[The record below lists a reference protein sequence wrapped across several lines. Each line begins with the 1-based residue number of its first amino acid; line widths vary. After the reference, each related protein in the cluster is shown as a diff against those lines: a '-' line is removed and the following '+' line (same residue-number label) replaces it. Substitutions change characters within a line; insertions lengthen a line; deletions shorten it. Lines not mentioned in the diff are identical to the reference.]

1 MAIHKFTNAYV
12 TINSVDLSD
21 HVKSV
26 VLNLG
31 AETLDSTK
39 MSDTTRNFIGGLL
52 TAGLTIDFEQDYASS
67 KVDAT
72 IAALGLGAATTIV
85 VKADAGSTSSTN
97 PSWSG
102 SWVLSSYQPVGG
114 TVGDLH
120 MTQLQCVPA
129 GTITRATS

>member
-1 MAIHKFTNAYV
+1 MAVHKFYNAYV
-12 TINSVDLSD
+12 SINSVDLSD

-26 VLNLG
+26 TLNTG
-31 AETLDSTK
+31 AESLDATK

-52 TAGLTIDFEQDYASS
+52 TATLSIDFEQDYASA

-72 IAALGLGAATTIV
+72 IAAVGLGASTAIEIRP
-85 VKADAGSTSSTN
+85 DAGSVAPTN
-97 PSWSG
+97 PKWTG
-102 SWVLSSYQPVGG
+102 SWVLTSYQPVGG

-129 GTITRATS
+129 GAVTRATA

>member
-1 MAIHKFTNAYV
+1 MAVHKLYNAYI

-21 HVKSV
+21 HVKSIT
-26 VLNLG
+26 LNTG
-31 AETLDSTK
+31 AESLDATK

-52 TAGLTIDFEQDYASS
+52 TASLTVDFEQDYASS

-72 IAALGLGAATTIV
+72 VAAVGLGASTTIV
-85 VKADAGSTSSTN
+85 IRPDAGSVGTTN
-97 PSWSG
+97 PQWSG
-102 SWVLSSYQPVGG
+102 SWVLTSYQPVGG

-129 GTITRATS
+129 GTITRATA

>member
-1 MAIHKFTNAYV
+1 MAVHKFYNAYV
-12 TINSVDLSD
+12 SINSVDLSD

-26 VLNLG
+26 TLNTG
-31 AETLDSTK
+31 AESLDATK

-52 TAGLTIDFEQDYASS
+52 TATLSIDFEQDYASA

-72 IAALGLGAATTIV
+72 IAAVGLGASTAIEIRP
-85 VKADAGSTSSTN
+85 DAGSVSSTN
-97 PSWSG
+97 PKWTG
-102 SWVLSSYQPVGG
+102 SWVLTSYQPVGG

-129 GTITRATS
+129 GAVTRATA